1 MDDSPDTLHILLQG
15 IMAGQE
21 ASMSQLYDAT
31 VRRVYGLA
39 VKIVHRPEL
48 AEEIVGDV
56 YLQVWQQADKYN
68 PQRASPI
75 AWILMICRSRAL
87 DKLRREKSA
96 TMNQYQEDPQQDTL
110 DETTPTALDSM
121 MQNELS
127 TRITNALR
135 LLSKSQRQ
143 TIALAFY
150 RGMSHQQIAHYT
162 GEPLGTVK
170 SNIRRAQAVLRNA
183 LDSDDINVG
192 GLYG

>member
-1 MDDSPDTLHILLQG
+1 M
-15 IMAGQE
+15 
-21 ASMSQLYDAT
+21 
-31 VRRVYGLA
+31 
-39 VKIVHRPEL
+39 
-48 AEEIVGDV
+48 
-56 YLQVWQQADKYN
+56 QVWQQADKYN